1 MHQGKQYHLSVRCKA
16 DQFRLG
22 KKIRKSKPKNGNRK
36 RYKEKGEKGKNT
48 LTHYVFL
55 KGN

>member
-1 MHQGKQYHLSVRCKA
+1 MHQGKQYHLSVRCEA